1 MDIVND
7 IVNSPS
13 AYLTMFIVL
22 LGYVLHSSQ
31 NREKEMREQLDK
43 TVPVLEKIL
52 TRLDVIE
59 DKLEKLDDNL
69 TVWKHKDSYR
79 MKQKRVYCPECYSKE
94 INEDGYYPKDL
105 VLLIMV

>member
-1 MDIVND
+1 MELVND

-59 DKLEKLDDNL
+59 DKLE
-69 TVWKHKDSYR
+69 R
-79 MKQKRVYCPECYSKE
+79 
-94 INEDGYYPKDL
+94 
-105 VLLIMV
+105 

>member
-1 MDIVND
+1 MEFSMELVND

-59 DKLEKLDDNL
+59 DKLE
-69 TVWKHKDSYR
+69 R
-79 MKQKRVYCPECYSKE
+79 
-94 INEDGYYPKDL
+94 
-105 VLLIMV
+105 

>member
-1 MDIVND
+1 MEISMEFIND

-13 AYLTMFIVL
+13 AYLTMFIIL

-59 DKLEKLDDNL
+59 DKLE
-69 TVWKHKDSYR
+69 R
-79 MKQKRVYCPECYSKE
+79 
-94 INEDGYYPKDL
+94 
-105 VLLIMV
+105 